1 MLSVK
6 VLLDKFYSEYNF
18 KERILHDP
26 IEFPR
31 RYKRREDIE
40 IAGFIAS
47 CFAYGK
53 VGLFKPVIEKIL
65 SVMRGSPYDFLID
78 FKVNPRTF
86 AKCEVKKDGRLFSG
100 IKYRFN
106 ENKDIICLLHIISN
120 LLKSHKSIENVFKS
134 FYKETDSD
142 TGNALTGFIDYVLK
156 TNTSDIYGKNLKPDG
171 LLQFFPSP
179 SKGSA
184 CKRMNLFL
192 RWMTR
197 KRDIDFGIWK
207 GIPENKL
214 VIPLDTHI
222 AKISRC
228 LGFTKRKSQDW
239 RMAVE
244 ITNALKKLDPEDPLK
259 YDFAMCHYG
268 IAGLCSS
275 KDDIKDSRCRK
286 CLLKKGVKFNQ

>member
-6 VLLDKFYSEYNF
+6 VLLDKFYSEYDF

-26 IEFPR
+26 IEFPH
-31 RYKRREDIE
+31 RYKRRENIE

-65 SVMRGSPYDFLID
+65 SVMRGSPYDFLME
-78 FKVNPRTF
+78 FK
-86 AKCEVKKDGRLFSG
+86 VKKDGRLFSG

-106 ENKDIICLLHIISN
+106 ENNDIICLLHIISH
-120 LLKSHKSIENVFKS
+120 LLRSHKSIGNVFKG

-156 TNTSDIYGKNLKPDG
+156 TNTSDIYGENLKPDG

-192 RWMTR
+192 RWMIR

-214 VIPLDTHI
+214 IIPLDTHI

-228 LGFTKRKSQDW
+228 LGFTKRRSQDW
-239 RMAVE
+239 KMAVE
-244 ITNALKKLDPEDPLK
+244 ITDALKKLDPDDPLK

-268 IAGLCSS
+268 ISGLCGPEFN
-275 KDDIKDSRCRK
+275 K
-286 CLLKKGVKFNQ
+286 CDKCIFKNLT